1 MRKTVKLLMALAAL
15 SVWSGAMGM
24 TVKVKNP
31 GISFRNAETVE
42 IHLEDVVSKAGPGP
56 WRVMADGREIVSQV
70 TSDSLLIFQTDLNPR
85 QTRLFTVE
93 QGESSLHADIVAT
106 GRVYPE
112 RADDLAWENDLVG
125 FRAYGPATQRNGERA
140 FGYDIFFKYP
150 RRTPVLGWL
159 YRSQCDPLG
168 WEARD
173 SLCRVSRK
181 LADRLPEIFTYH
193 RDHGLGMDC
202 YAVGPT
208 LGDGVAALMERD
220 SISFPWCYESAEIL
234 DEGPVRF
241 RVRLNFAPRKVDR
254 KEVRESRL
262 ITLDTGRHL
271 NSCLVSFD
279 GLDRNTPV
287 CVGFPLRDASAPRN
301 DFARGLLAY
310 SDPTQGPDNG
320 RALLGA
326 VVPGRK
332 VKGMRSEGH
341 ELIVTEIKPG
351 ETFGYLWGFAWD
363 RTDIRSMEE
372 WMEYLRAES
381 DRLSAPAVVA
391 IE

>member
-31 GISFRNAETVE
+31 GTSFRNAETVE

-56 WRVMADGREIVSQV
+56 WRVTVDGREVVSQV
-70 TSDSLLIFQTDLNPR
+70 TSDSLLIFQTNLNPR
-85 QTRLFTVE
+85 QTRVFTVT
-93 QGESSLHADIVAT
+93 QGSSSLHADTVAT

-125 FRAYGPATQRNGERA
+125 YGPATQRNGERA

-173 SLCRVSRK
+173 SLRRVSRK

-220 SISFPWCYESAEIL
+220 SISFPWCYERAEIL
-234 DEGPVRF
+234 DQGPVRF
-241 RVRLNFAPRKVDR
+241 RVRLNFAPRKVGGM
-254 KEVRESRL
+254 EIRETRL
-262 ITLDTGRHL
+262 ITLDAGRHL
-271 NSCLVSFD
+271 NSCSVIFE
-279 GLDRNTPV
+279 GLNRKTPV
-287 CVGFPLRDASAPRN
+287 CVGFPLRDASAPRS
-301 DFARGLLAY
+301 DLARGLLAY

-320 RALLGA
+320 RALLGT

-332 VKGMRSEGH
+332 VRVMDSEGH
-341 ELIVTEIKPG
+341 ELLVTEIKPG